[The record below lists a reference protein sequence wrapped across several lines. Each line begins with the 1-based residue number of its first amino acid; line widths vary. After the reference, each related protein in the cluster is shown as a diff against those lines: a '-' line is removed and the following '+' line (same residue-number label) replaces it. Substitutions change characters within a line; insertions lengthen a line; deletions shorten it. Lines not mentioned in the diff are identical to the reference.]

1 MTTHVVFR
9 LCSID
14 SNCNYQKGS
23 LYPDTNHL
31 MWCNMM
37 FYPVNSRIQCS
48 FTTYYSRCIIVLIKL
63 ILLQKKSRKSARKNQ
78 GGVGRRRECFSLI
91 FLHGT
96 PKKPPWQTGY
106 KFMDFTPFHQMVKVR
121 KLEFQGFMSYI
132 SDHLG
137 WCGIICDKSGAF

>member
-63 ILLQKKSRKSARKNQ
+63 ILKIKSRKSARRNQ

-91 FLHGT
+91 FSHGT

-121 KLEFQGFMSYI
+121 KLEFQCFMNYI

-137 WCGIICDKSGAF
+137 WFGIIWDKSGAF